1 MCGIFGISGHPDAAN
16 ITHLGL
22 YSLQHRGQE
31 STGIVAVAVEGDE
44 LVEELCR
51 MLGAG
56 PGDEGAR
63 RHAQELLARRP
74 A

>member
-31 STGIVAVAVEGDE
+31 STGIVAVDDDGTALAVRKMG
-44 LVEELCR
+44 LVSD
-51 MLGAG
+51 GFDDKGIA
-56 PGDEGAR
+56 
-63 RHAQELLARRP
+63 
-74 A
+74 